1 MDNVSEVLAL
11 RIVTAAGLE
20 PLFGPRAKM
29 AMVGRSVSLEGEPTH
44 LLTHSVQRD
53 VLTRSICESCGTW
66 EAGTF
71 LRRVQCLTMR
81 SRPPAREGNE
91 GAGRGCGKK
100 RRLHCNGG
108 DRGSKFA
115 PTRKRADFLQVCLND
130 NDEVNP
136 NGGSVYNEW

>member
-1 MDNVSEVLAL
+1 MIGMDNVSEVLAL

-71 LRRVQCLTMR
+71 LRRVQCPGCGVV
-81 SRPPAREGNE
+81 RPQ
-91 GAGRGCGKK
+91 GRGTKVPVEDAGKSEGFTVMVEIGVRNLPQRESVLTSYASVSERQ
-100 RRLHCNGG
+100 RR
-108 DRGSKFA
+108 SK
-115 PTRKRADFLQVCLND
+115 P
-130 NDEVNP
+130 
-136 NGGSVYNEW
+136 